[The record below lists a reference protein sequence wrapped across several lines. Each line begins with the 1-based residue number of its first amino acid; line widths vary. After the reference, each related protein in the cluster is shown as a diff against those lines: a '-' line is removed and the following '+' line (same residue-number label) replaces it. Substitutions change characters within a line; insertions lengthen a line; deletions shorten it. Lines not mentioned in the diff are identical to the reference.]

1 LSANVRERTHGAVE
15 LVAWKAKHLRH
26 DVSANNAQ
34 HDLRRFHT
42 LSPLHHQKASTRR
55 IVDKRDP
62 AFTRL
67 GLIAIGT
74 GKVNSN
80 RKQRA
85 WESDNIA

>member
-1 LSANVRERTHGAVE
+1 MSGSGLTAQSNWWHGRQNICDMMSVPII
-15 LVAWKAKHLRH
+15 
-26 DVSANNAQ
+26 AQ

-42 LSPLHHQKASTRR
+42 LSPLHRQKASTRR

-74 GKVNSN
+74 GIVNSN